1 MQKTMLV
8 LLAVLLAGSAFAQ
21 TVYLTF
27 SGGSGTPLVMTWT
40 TPITYTITGTPNPGT
55 KDPYFVFDEVGN
67 VFSGVQYS
75 APIFITSGAPTYSG
89 VDGTFQINNVSS
101 GENHNLITPND
112 IKFRNVPDA
121 GVTFLTFGQTFN
133 LTAGSLTT
141 TVNYFGTMPTDGLYS
156 TFIVDAS
163 YGYLGAGTA
172 VPEPSTYAA
181 LLGGAGLFVALW
193 FRRRKAR
200 TATGTALGTELQ

>member
-1 MQKTMLV
+1 MKKTMLV
-8 LLAVLLAGSAFAQ
+8 LLAVLLAGTASAQ
-21 TVYLTF
+21 SVYLTF

-40 TPITYTITGTPNPGT
+40 TPIAYTITGTPNPGT

-67 VFSGVQYS
+67 VYSGTQYS

-121 GVTFLTFGQTFN
+121 GVTFLTFGQTFQ

-141 TVNYFGTMPTDGLYS
+141 TVNYFGTMPADGLYS

-163 YGYLGAGTA
+163 YGYLGAGAA

-181 LLGGAGLFVALW
+181 LFGIVGLGGALW
-193 FRRRKAR
+193 VRRRKRGA
-200 TATGTALGTELQ
+200 ANAS